1 MGLAAAKGAG
11 AAGRDARRL
20 GRAAGGWR
28 RPRGRGCVCSRG
40 CEGRWRRRS
49 QPLSGLGRRGGGFSL
64 FPFPRGSRRGWWVC
78 LVEGEP
84 LGEASFAARSARR
97 PRAAASPSARAR
109 SPTSGASSVGCGV
122 LSRLPPSSR
131 GCVCLRRGGG
141 AGALCAQ
148 PPVPRGCW
156 SRGSR
161 RLRRDPSWLRHSW
174 SATGLL
180 RTYQLL
186 FFKTVRLPGRS
197 RGGRGCLGLFPM
209 EA

>member
-1 MGLAAAKGAG
+1 MALPPPAALGAGKAGRRLLIVPVSSRVSAGVVGLPRARRTAGRSVLRCPLGAEAKG
-11 AAGRDARRL
+11 
-20 GRAAGGWR
+20 
-28 RPRGRGCVCSRG
+28 C
-40 CEGRWRRRS
+40 
-49 QPLSGLGRRGGGFSL
+49 
-64 FPFPRGSRRGWWVC
+64 
-78 LVEGEP
+78 GEP
-84 LGEASFAARSARR
+84 LGPGRGRQ
-97 PRAAASPSARAR
+97 PPQPS
-109 SPTSGASSVGCGV
+109 SGASSEGCGV
-122 LSRLPPSSR
+122 LSRLPPCSR

-148 PPVPRGCW
+148 PPFPRGCW

-186 FFKTVRLPGRS
+186 LFKTARLPGRS